1 MKQLRSIRRILAV
14 LLATSAWMGLVG
26 PVQARSGDEVSA
38 WMESAIQIAER
49 DDDGE
54 RMSRS
59 EAARRARSRHGGGRV
74 LSVDEADDSGYRV
87 KLLDKG
93 TVRTI
98 RVDEDERKGGS
109 DDGGKR
115 GKKRRKHD

>member
-1 MKQLRSIRRILAV
+1 
-14 LLATSAWMGLVG
+14 
-26 PVQARSGDEVSA
+26 
-38 WMESAIQIAER
+38 
-49 DDDGE
+49 
-54 RMSRS
+54 MSRS
-59 EAARRARSRHGGGRV
+59 EAARRARNRHGGGRV

-98 RVDEDERKGGS
+98 RVDEDDRNGGG